1 MATRLCRGSS
11 CSATPTQTHNNMFP
25 PQNQGEN
32 SGSCVLPKPAGI
44 LRSRHI
50 TQPTN
55 THYVNVNHCGNLSST
70 QNKPGLVCLSAS
82 NTQAGVMSRRAR
94 HGEREIGGREVEE
107 RERERERKTERG
119 EREKVGHLGSCHLT
133 PNHSRPPPTHR
144 ESWLSSSTQ
153 FVSTSN
159 TRNMYTYRA
168 SNPL

>member
-107 RERERERKTERG
+107 REGERKKNRERGKREGRTPG
-119 EREKVGHLGSCHLT
+119 E
-133 PNHSRPPPTHR
+133 
-144 ESWLSSSTQ
+144 LSSNPKSFQTTPHTQ
-153 FVSTSN
+153 RELALFQHSVCIDIQ
-159 TRNMYTYRA
+159 YTQHVY
-168 SNPL
+168 L